1 MAIAEHMCHGD
12 LPKIFEPFFT
22 FNRQLHQYETKSKH
36 NLHTAIG
43 RTNQLSSSIRVLG
56 ARSFN
61 YFKDLIDITIHI
73 STYKIL
79 LKSTIID
86 SGIEFLDVTA

>member
-1 MAIAEHMCHGD
+1 MYRYYHGD

-61 YFKDLIDITIHI
+61 YFKNLIPITIHI
-73 STYKIL
+73 TTYKKL
-79 LKSTIID
+79 LKATIID
-86 SGIEFLDVTA
+86 FGIEFLDVTA